1 MPKRHICYWYLNTA
15 LSLWFINTARKDSE
29 PDPTKYENRIIIIS
43 SLRTT
48 LFFVLKDRVG
58 GGTMCPDWGFFGNN
72 SISHLFFKVSRWN
85 LAERH
90 DFMYEPKLYI
100 LIQEIFSTAHARA
113 RFLLL
118 KNCYIQGNVNNNVN
132 SSDIMTIFFVKVE
145 FDSIK
150 WNFKV
155 ILRLVRAF
163 VHAHARIDKITH
175 FFREKP
181 SYLAFSK

>member
-1 MPKRHICYWYLNTA
+1 MTAMRRTPAVSTMLTSPKA
-15 LSLWFINTARKDSE
+15 LDSF
-29 PDPTKYENRIIIIS
+29 S
-43 SLRTT
+43 SLFTGIYIFMANRW
-48 LFFVLKDRVG
+48 G
-58 GGTMCPDWGFFGNN
+58 GHYVPRLRFFGNN
-72 SISHLFFKVSRWN
+72 SISHLFFKVLRWN

-90 DFMYEPKLYI
+90 NFMYEPKLYI

-118 KNCYIQGNVNNNVN
+118 KNRYIQGNVNNNVN

>member
-1 MPKRHICYWYLNTA
+1 MHTYWQQF
-15 LSLWFINTARKDSE
+15 LSVSIAWHYVPR
-29 PDPTKYENRIIIIS
+29 
-43 SLRTT
+43 LR
-48 LFFVLKDRVG
+48 
-58 GGTMCPDWGFFGNN
+58 FFGNN
-72 SISHLFFKVSRWN
+72 SISHLFFKVLRWN

-90 DFMYEPKLYI
+90 NFMYEPKLYI

-118 KNCYIQGNVNNNVN
+118 KNRYIQGNVNNNVN

>member
-1 MPKRHICYWYLNTA
+1 MH
-15 LSLWFINTARKDSE
+15 
-29 PDPTKYENRIIIIS
+29 
-43 SLRTT
+43 
-48 LFFVLKDRVG
+48 LFWLYTFKIFAG
-58 GGTMCPDWGFFGNN
+58 GGHYVPRLRFFGNN
-72 SISHLFFKVSRWN
+72 SISHLFFKVLRWN

-90 DFMYEPKLYI
+90 NFMYEPKLYI

-113 RFLLL
+113 RFFLL
-118 KNCYIQGNVNNNVN
+118 KNRYIQGNVNNNVN

-181 SYLAFSK
+181 SYLAFSKYHLNKIMLKSLIKYGNVRSVFFSKHRA